1 MTMQA
6 LKDNSAMSE
15 ELSRK
20 EQAQR
25 DVEMDSLHI
34 LPLNIIPLETPS
46 LKRARIVK
54 NVRLDSVI
62 ELFYDQD
69 TGSGQVFPKDLGRM
83 FNWDPKEPPEDDA
96 MISALANLAS
106 YDVYTLRIQLRK
118 VGINVEENA
127 ALKLSKSK
135 AAELTS
141 YMKQFTMPL
150 IQQIYGE
157 TDSEIEDV
165 GQLIGMFTSPNQSDA
180 LKNLKMMA
188 DKLNIN
194 LAEVPAF
201 LEDYGDVFM
210 SLAYFRD
217 CLDRLIPMTMQ
228 FDDAIDELNESHQMR
243 NDRRL
248 AKSIDF
254 VREEMGDI
262 TASITGRF
270 ESFERNSEGMWE
282 NITAESFSKV
292 KRLIQAHH
300 TTVGGVLC
308 GLTVKMDSWMEKFGD
323 GRGGMVKRAEFI
335 MSDMTHGMERISHIE
350 KSAPKI
356 SDF

>member
-1 MTMQA
+1 MSAQA
-6 LKDNSAMSE
+6 LKDDSVMAE
-15 ELSRK
+15 EASTELTGQ
-20 EQAQR
+20 QA
-25 DVEMDSLHI
+25 VEMDSLHI
-34 LPLNIIPLETPS
+34 LPLNIIPLVTPS

-62 ELFYDQD
+62 ELFNDED
-69 TGSGQVFPKDLGRM
+69 TGSGQVFPKDLGKM
-83 FNWDPKEPPEDDA
+83 FNWDPKDPPPDDA
-96 MISALANLAS
+96 MVNSLANLAS

-118 VGINVEENA
+118 AGIKVEENA
-127 ALKLSKSK
+127 ALKLSKGK

-157 TDSEIEDV
+157 SDSEISDFSE
-165 GQLIGMFTSPNQSDA
+165 LIGMFSSPNQADA

-188 DKLNIN
+188 DKLKIS

-228 FDDAIDELNESHQMR
+228 FDEAMDELNESHQMR
-243 NDRRL
+243 SDRRL
-248 AKSIDF
+248 AKSMVF
-254 VREEMGDI
+254 VREELGDI

-270 ESFERNSEGMWE
+270 ESFDRNSQGMWD
-282 NITAESFSKV
+282 NITADSFAKV
-292 KRLIQAHH
+292 KRLIEAHH

-308 GLTVKMDSWMEKFGD
+308 GLTVKMDSWMERFGD
-323 GRGGMVKRAEFI
+323 G
-335 MSDMTHGMERISHIE
+335 
-350 KSAPKI
+350 
-356 SDF
+356 

>member
-1 MTMQA
+1 MSAQA
-6 LKDNSAMSE
+6 LKDDSGMDEAAST
-15 ELSRK
+15 ELTGQ
-20 EQAQR
+20 QA
-25 DVEMDSLHI
+25 VEMDSLHI

-46 LKRARIVK
+46 LKRARLVK

-69 TGSGQVFPKDLGRM
+69 TGSGQVYPKDLGKM
-83 FNWDPKEPPEDDA
+83 FNWDPKDPPPDDA
-96 MISALANLAS
+96 MINSLANLAS

-118 VGINVEENA
+118 AGIKVDENA
-127 ALKLSKSK
+127 ALKLSKAK

-157 TDSEIEDV
+157 SDSQIEDFSE
-165 GQLIGMFTSPNQSDA
+165 LIGMFSSPNQADA

-188 DKLNIN
+188 DKLKIS

-228 FDDAIDELNESHQMR
+228 FDEAMDELNESHQMR

-248 AKSIDF
+248 AKSMAF
-254 VREEMGDI
+254 VRDELGDI

-270 ESFERNSEGMWE
+270 ESFDRNSQGMWD
-282 NITAESFSKV
+282 NITADSFDKV
-292 KRLIQAHH
+292 KRLIEAHH

-308 GLTVKMDSWMEKFGD
+308 GLTVKMDSWMERFGD

-335 MSDMTHGMERISHIE
+335 MSDMTHGMERISSIE

-356 SDF
+356 SDY